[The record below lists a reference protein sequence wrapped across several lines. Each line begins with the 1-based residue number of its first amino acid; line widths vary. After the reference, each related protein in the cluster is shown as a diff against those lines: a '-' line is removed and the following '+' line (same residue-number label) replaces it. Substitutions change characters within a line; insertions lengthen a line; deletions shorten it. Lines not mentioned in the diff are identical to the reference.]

1 MLADPRVRE
10 KAAQAAQA
18 AIDEGKRIVRE
29 ENRAYAAG
37 QAVGRTLNKLRGG
50 R

>member
-1 MLADPRVRE
+1 MLRACLFCCAPY
-10 KAAQAAQA
+10 
-18 AIDEGKRIVRE
+18 DEGKRIARE

-37 QAVGRTLNKLRGG
+37 QAVRRTLNKLRGD